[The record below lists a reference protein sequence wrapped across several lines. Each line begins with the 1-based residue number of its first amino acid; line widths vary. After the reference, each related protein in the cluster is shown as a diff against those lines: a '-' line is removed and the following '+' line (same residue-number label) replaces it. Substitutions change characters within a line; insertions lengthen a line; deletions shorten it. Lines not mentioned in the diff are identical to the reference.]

1 MADIDRIRD
10 VLDTISEAVH
20 ILEQVDTNELQGFDV
35 ELGTDIFTEIADAIK
50 QFRWDMD
57 TYLWDADDVLD
68 EVEGDSNGEEA

>member
-1 MADIDRIRD
+1 MIHVIDMADIDHIRE

-35 ELGTDIFTEIADAIK
+35 ELDTDIFAEIADAIK

-57 TYLWDADDVLD
+57 TYLLDADDILS
-68 EVEGDSNGEEA
+68 EVEGD